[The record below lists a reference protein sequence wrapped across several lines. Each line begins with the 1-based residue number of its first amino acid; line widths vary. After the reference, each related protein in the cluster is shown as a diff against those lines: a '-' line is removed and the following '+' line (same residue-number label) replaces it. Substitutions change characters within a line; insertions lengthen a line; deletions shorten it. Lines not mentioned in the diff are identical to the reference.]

1 MTVDKINEE
10 IAALADKGAIFDG
23 SHTFEE
29 LYYHRMVLF
38 SVICNTYPDRAWK
51 SKQHDNG
58 SMYEGFF
65 IVGISTPEGQF
76 SYHYKLDYWDWF
88 QVKEVEKAPQWD
100 GHLASDVVRLL
111 SLLGDGDE
119 KTTD

>member
-1 MTVDKINEE
+1 MTIDEINEE
-10 IAALADKGAIFDG
+10 IAALVDKGAIFDG

-38 SVICNTYPDRAWK
+38 SVICNAYPDRAWK

-88 QVKEVEKAPQWD
+88 QVEEVEKAPQWD
-100 GHLASDVVRLL
+100 GHLALDVVRLL

-119 KTTD
+119 ETTD

>member
-23 SHTFEE
+23 FHTFEE

-51 SKQHDNG
+51 SKLHHDG
-58 SMYEGFF
+58 SMYAGFF
-65 IVGISTPEGQF
+65 VVGMQTPEGQY

-88 QVKEVEKAPQWD
+88 GVKEVALAPQWD
-100 GHLASDVVRLL
+100 GHQASDVVRLL
-111 SLLGDGDE
+111 SLLGGNDE

>member
-1 MTVDKINEE
+1 MTIDEINEE
-10 IAALADKGAIFDG
+10 IAALVDKGAIFDG

-38 SVICNTYPDRAWK
+38 SVICNAYPDKAWK

-88 QVKEVEKAPQWD
+88 KVEEVERAPQWD
-100 GHLASDVVRLL
+100 GHQAADVVRLL
-111 SLLGDGDE
+111 SLLGGNDE
-119 KTTD
+119 KTID

>member
-23 SHTFEE
+23 FHTFEE

-51 SKQHDNG
+51 SKLHHDG
-58 SMYEGFF
+58 SMYDGFF
-65 IVGISTPEGQF
+65 VVGMQTPEGQY
-76 SYHYKLDYWDWF
+76 SYHYKLDYWEWF
-88 QVKEVEKAPQWD
+88 GVKEVAQAPQWD
-100 GHLASDVVRLL
+100 GHQASDVVRLL
-111 SLLGDGDE
+111 SLLGGNDE